1 MQFLSPAFLYL
12 GFLALI
18 PVALYLFRRKARV
31 KQVSTL
37 VFFKTLAREH
47 QESAW
52 LRRVKRILSLLM
64 TLMILW
70 GAVLALSRV
79 AFTPR
84 TDEFRTVVVLLD
96 RSASMAARDA
106 EGGPSRLDLAKARIL
121 T

>member
-52 LRRVKRILSLLM
+52 LRVKRILSAAHDPDDSVGSGSG
-64 TLMILW
+64 TL
-70 GAVLALSRV
+70 
-79 AFTPR
+79 P
-84 TDEFRTVVVLLD
+84 
-96 RSASMAARDA
+96 
-106 EGGPSRLDLAKARIL
+106 GGLHAPHG
-121 T
+121 